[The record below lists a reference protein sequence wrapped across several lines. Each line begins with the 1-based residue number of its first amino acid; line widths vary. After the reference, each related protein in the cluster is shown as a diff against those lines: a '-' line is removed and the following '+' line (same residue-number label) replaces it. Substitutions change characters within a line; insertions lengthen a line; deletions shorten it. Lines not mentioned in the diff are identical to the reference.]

1 MEAVICECHR
11 GSSSGAATAAG
22 AGRGEADAPSA
33 DAAAGPRLMLAYP
46 PPAVANK
53 RGRWVVDEAEGTAGA
68 AGEAGAADIAV
79 VGGDEASQF
88 ELVTEHDW
96 AALSMFYGATEEE
109 GARRKRQRVES
120 GRLGRLG
127 EHFEALLEQ

>member
-88 ELVTEHDW
+88 ELVTKHDW
-96 AALSMFYGATEEE
+96 AALSMFYGAAEEE
-109 GARRKRQRVES
+109 GTRRKRQRVES